1 MKNELLRRTILAAA
15 FLVVCSAMFT
25 SSYAEAGTI
34 IIPAWAF
41 DRGNVKIDADPSGFA
56 DAGPVVIGGARKPWG
71 WTLEYDVNF
80 PVDGKYYLYVKY
92 ASTEARPVE
101 VFFDTRDTGNKFCNG
116 MTLSKGSPGKPG
128 PATARSS
135 SGRWELLRNRFGG
148 PDPLSPKRN
157 GDAKAG
163 KHTIILASR
172 RALPNIIALRIE
184 SPKEFP
190 ADWTPPKYKARDI
203 DSIPAKFRG
212 LLKNPSDMSVE
223 DMRKA
228 VKLAAR
234 PRPKAKLN
242 IPACTFD
249 RGNVVIYASPDKY
262 ANAGPIIGSADGS
275 TGRTTVEYDIDFPVA
290 GDYTL
295 HLRYASPQARPLEV
309 FLDGKYAGGTCNGV
323 TFLSPPRV
331 RPVVTT
337 GESWE
342 AVWCTDD
349 LVTMPAPKG
358 KHTLKLTRDGAF
370 PNLSAL
376 RLDSS
381 EGFEKGFKQPD
392 RQIRHLAKVP
402 VKDQSVFLPPDGVNI
417 GALKLAIEDT
427 IGFYGA
433 KYPGGQDY
441 LKRLAA
447 LAAKPR
453 TITMALA
460 GKGFKGARIWSGE
473 ENLPAEEPSKT
484 DKALKTI
491 RSDALLAHPLLK
503 FDKLLFI
510 KRHPYNGHI
519 YEDQHNSK
527 MGGSLCMLSPVRS
540 NGKVTSLVPQL
551 DGGLFGR
558 FDLSYDATKVV
569 FCYKKNP
576 PKIDPK
582 NKKSKHNAHNPFR
595 IYEIRLDPKT
605 GVTVSGSL
613 RQLTFDGA
621 DEVAAIKK
629 HFDIHAN
636 GGGRGV
642 VGQGFHDTDP
652 VYLPNGNIAF
662 MSARSQR
669 NVFCFGTTVS
679 SLHVMDGDGK
689 NIRCISQG
697 PLTEMGPSVMGDGRI
712 VYTRWEYLDKGLGN
726 GQALWSVRPD
736 GSGVDH
742 VYKNSTMRPSGM
754 IHPRSI
760 PNSRRIVTVANP
772 HCGRQGG
779 AVILIDNRTT
789 RRTTEAMTS
798 ITPELAYP
806 CMYHS
811 IWHMGYFLTPYPF
824 SEKFFLVSH
833 VPGARYKKDK
843 SRYGIYALD
852 AWGNRA
858 MLYGDPEISCFQPMP
873 LRPRSKPVNV
883 APVELA
889 KVGKKLDKTCTMFV
903 QDVYDGMTG
912 IEKGR
917 VKYIRVMGVLPWP
930 WDQRGIFRIGMA
942 GAVHRK
948 KVYGV
953 VKVHEDGS
961 AHFKVPAMQNILFQ
975 ALDENYMQLQH
986 MPTFINMRPG
996 EKRSCVGC
1004 HEHRKQAPRATRKR
1018 PMATAHPIQSI
1029 MPQPGTKG
1037 PYMVHYA
1044 TDIQATL
1051 DKHCIK
1057 CHSGDKPKGRLVL
1070 TGEPTNDW
1078 CKSYEQI
1085 VGKGLVSVRNCGF
1098 GRSQYVP
1105 QPPLS
1110 YGSHLSRMVAK
1121 MQKDPCKGKLSRQE
1135 FIRMVTWMDANAP
1148 FYGTYRGKREIKYKD
1163 DPNFR
1168 PPPLYGKMAMSE
1180 K

>member
-1 MKNELLRRTILAAA
+1 MMQNKLCLAWSILLTLTVCGVTLAPSTAA
-15 FLVVCSAMFT
+15 
-25 SSYAEAGTI
+25 AGTI

-41 DRGNVKIDADPSGFA
+41 DRGNGRVHADPG
-56 DAGPVVIGGARKPWG
+56 VVVTGGAPKPWG
-71 WTLEYDVNF
+71 WTLEYDVDF
-80 PVDGKYYLYVKY
+80 PVKGKYYLYVKY
-92 ASTEARPVE
+92 ASDKARPVE

-116 MTLSKGSPGKPG
+116 ITLSKGSPGQPG
-128 PATARSS
+128 PPTSKSS

-148 PDPLSPKRN
+148 PDSMSPKRN
-157 GDAKAG
+157 GDAQVG

-172 RALPNIIALRIE
+172 RPLPNIIALRIE
-184 SPKEFP
+184 SPEEFP
-190 ADWTPPKYKARDI
+190 ADWTPPNYKVRDI
-203 DSIPAKFRG
+203 NSVPEKYSRLIKAPC
-212 LLKNPSDMSVE
+212 DMSVE

-228 VKLAAR
+228 VPTAAR
-234 PRPKAKLN
+234 PKYRGKLN

-262 ANAGPIIGSADGS
+262 ANAGPIIGSADGA
-275 TGRTTVEYDIDFPVA
+275 TGRTTVEYDIDFPVS

-295 HLRYASPQARPLEV
+295 NLRYASPQARPIEV
-309 FLDGKYAGGTCNGV
+309 FLDGKHAGRTCNSV

-331 RPVVTT
+331 RPVVTS

-349 LVTMPAPKG
+349 LVTMSVAKG
-358 KHTLKLTRDGAF
+358 RHTLKLTREGAF

-376 RLDSS
+376 RLDSAAA
-381 EGFEKGFKQPD
+381 FEKGYKQPD
-392 RQIRHLAKVP
+392 RKMPHFASVA
-402 VKDQSVFLPPDGVNI
+402 VKEQSVFLPPDSVNI

-427 IGFYGA
+427 IAVYGA
-433 KYPGGQDY
+433 GYPRGRDC
-441 LKRLAA
+441 LKRLSAFE
-447 LAAKPR
+447 KKGS
-453 TITMALA
+453 TITLA
-460 GKGFKGARIWSGE
+460 IEGKSVKGSRVWAGE
-473 ENLPAEEPSKT
+473 EGALAEEPSKT
-484 DKALKTI
+484 DQALKSL
-491 RSDALLAHPLLK
+491 RSDAMLAHPLLK

-510 KRHPYNGHI
+510 KRQPYTGHI

-527 MGGSLCMLSPVRS
+527 MGGSLCMLSPVRPD
-540 NGKVTSLVPQL
+540 GKVTSLVPQF

-569 FCYKKNP
+569 FCYKKKP
-576 PKIDPK
+576 PE
-582 NKKSKHNAHNPFR
+582 NASGGKKSKANEHNPFR

-605 GVTVSGSL
+605 GTTVPGSL
-613 RQLTFDGA
+613 RQLTFDA
-621 DEVAAIKK
+621 ESEFAAIKK
-629 HFDIHAN
+629 HFDLHAT

-669 NVFCFGTTVS
+669 SVFCFVTTVS
-679 SLHVMDGDGK
+679 SLHIMDGDGK

-697 PLTEMGPSVMGDGRI
+697 PLTEMGPSVMDDGRI

-760 PNSRRIVTVANP
+760 PGSRRIVTVANP

-779 AVILIDNRTT
+779 AVILIDNRIT
-789 RRTTEAMTS
+789 RRTPAAMTS
-798 ITPELAYP
+798 ITPEIAYP

-811 IWHMGYFLTPYPF
+811 IWHMGYFLAPYPL

-833 VPGARYKKDK
+833 VPGAKSKKDK
-843 SRYGIYALD
+843 PKYGIYALD

-858 MLYGDPEISCFQPMP
+858 RIYGDPEISCFQPIP
-873 LRPRSKPVNV
+873 LCPRPKPTNV
-883 APVELA
+883 APVDLA
-889 KVGKKLDKTCTMFV
+889 EARQDTTCTMFI
-903 QDVYDGMTG
+903 QNVYNGMTG
-912 IEKGR
+912 IKKGR

-930 WDQRGIFRIGMA
+930 WDEHGIFRIGLP

-953 VKVHEDGS
+953 VKVHQDGS
-961 AHFKVPAMQNILFQ
+961 AHFKVPAEQNIFFQ

-996 EKRSCVGC
+996 EKRSCIGC
-1004 HEHRKQAPRATRKR
+1004 HEHRKQAPRATRNR

-1029 MPQPGTKG
+1029 VAQPGSKG

-1044 TDIQATL
+1044 TDVQAAL

-1057 CHSGDKPKGRLVL
+1057 CHSGQEPKARLDL
-1070 TGEPTNDW
+1070 TGAPTNDW

-1121 MQKDPCKGKLSRQE
+1121 MQADPCKGKLSRHE

-1148 FYGTYRGKREIKYKD
+1148 YYGTYRGKRDIKDKD
-1163 DPNFR
+1163 APDFR
-1168 PPPLYGKMAMSE
+1168 PPPLYGKLAGGG

>member
-1 MKNELLRRTILAAA
+1 MQNKSY
-15 FLVVCSAMFT
+15 LVWSVLFGLTVCITAPPE
-25 SSYAEAGTI
+25 AGAGTI
-34 IIPAWAF
+34 LIPAWAF
-41 DRGNVKIDADPSGFA
+41 DRGNGRIDADPSGFA
-56 DAGPVVIGGARKPWG
+56 DAGPVVSGGGPEPWG
-71 WTLEYDVNF
+71 WTLEYDVDF
-80 PVDGKYYLYVKY
+80 PVEGKYYLYVKY

-116 MTLSKGSPGKPG
+116 ITLGKGSPGAPG
-128 PATARSS
+128 PATAKSS
-135 SGRWELLRNRFGG
+135 AGRWELLRNRFGG
-148 PDPLSPKRN
+148 PDSMAPKRN

-172 RALPNIIALRIE
+172 RPLPNIIALRLE

-190 ADWTPPKYKARDI
+190 ADWTPPKYKSRDI
-203 DSIPAKFRG
+203 SSVPARFRG
-212 LLKNPSDMSVE
+212 RLKNTYDMSVE

-228 VKLAAR
+228 VPPA
-234 PRPKAKLN
+234 PRPQTKAKLN

-295 HLRYASPQARPLEV
+295 HLKYASPQARPLEV
-309 FLDGKYAGGTCNGV
+309 FLDGKHQGRTCNSV

-331 RPVVTT
+331 RPVVTS

-349 LVTMPAPKG
+349 LVTMTVAKG
-358 KHTLKLTRDGAF
+358 KHTLKLTRNGAF
-370 PNLSAL
+370 PNLSYL

-381 EGFEKGFKQPD
+381 EGFEKGWKQPGRPMVHFD
-392 RQIRHLAKVP
+392 KVP
-402 VKDQSVFLPPDGVNI
+402 VKDRSVFLPPDAVNI
-417 GALKLAIEDT
+417 GALRLAVEDT
-427 IGFYGA
+427 ISVYGT
-433 KYPGGQDY
+433 KYAGGKGY
-441 LKRLAA
+441 LNRLAA
-447 LAAKPR
+447 FEKKQRAVTHAVEGR
-453 TITMALA
+453 
-460 GKGFKGARIWSGE
+460 GFKASRVWSGE
-473 ENLPAEEPSKT
+473 ETLPAEEPSKT
-484 DKALKTI
+484 SQALKAL
-491 RSDALLAHPLLK
+491 RSDALLAHPMLK

-510 KRHPYNGHI
+510 KRKPFTGHI

-527 MGGSLCMLSPVRS
+527 MGGSLCMLSPVRPD
-540 NGKVTSLVPQL
+540 GKVISLVPEL

-569 FCYKKNP
+569 FCYKKKP
-576 PKIDPK
+576 PEKDPK
-582 NKKSKHNAHNPFR
+582 AKKSPRDAHNPFR

-605 GVTVSGSL
+605 GTTVPGSL
-613 RQLTFDGA
+613 RQLTFD
-621 DEVAAIKK
+621 EESEFAAIKR
-629 HFDIHAN
+629 HFDLHAD

-642 VGQGFHDTDP
+642 VKQGFHDTDP

-669 NVFCFGTTVS
+669 SVFCFVTTVS
-679 SLHVMDGDGK
+679 NLHIMDADGK
-689 NIRCISQG
+689 NITCISQG
-697 PLTEMGPSVMGDGRI
+697 PLTEMGPSVMDDGRI

-760 PNSRRIVTVANP
+760 PGSRRIVTVANP

-779 AVILIDNRTT
+779 SVILIDNRIT
-789 RRTTEAMTS
+789 RRSTEAMTT
-798 ITPELAYP
+798 ITPEIAYP

-811 IWHMGYFLTPYPF
+811 TWHMGFFLTPYPF
-824 SEKFFLVSH
+824 NEKFFLVSH
-833 VPGARYKKDK
+833 APGKQYKTDK
-843 SRYGIYALD
+843 PNYGIYALD

-858 MLYGDPEISCFQPMP
+858 LLYGDTEISCFQPTP
-873 LRPRSKPVNV
+873 LRPRPKPVDV
-883 APVELA
+883 SSVELV
-889 KVGKKLDKTCTMFV
+889 KVGKKEDKTCTMFV

-912 IEKGR
+912 IKKGR

-930 WDQRGIFRIGMA
+930 WDEHGIFRIGLP

-961 AHFKVPAMQNILFQ
+961 AHFKVPAKQNIFFQ

-996 EKRSCVGC
+996 EKRSCIGC
-1004 HEHRKQAPRATRKR
+1004 HEHRKKAPRATRSR

-1029 MPQPGTKG
+1029 VPQPGAKG

-1044 TDIQATL
+1044 TDVQATL

-1057 CHSGDKPKGRLVL
+1057 CHSGDKPKGRLDL
-1070 TGEPTNDW
+1070 TGKPTNDW
-1078 CKSYEQI
+1078 CTSYEQL

-1110 YGSHLSRMVAK
+1110 YGSHLSRLVARIR
-1121 MQKDPCKGKLSRQE
+1121 KDPCKGKLSDEE
-1135 FIRMVTWMDANAP
+1135 FIRMITWIDANCP
-1148 FYGTYRGKREIKYKD
+1148 FYGTYRGKRDIKHKD
-1163 DPNFR
+1163 DPDFR
-1168 PPPLYGKMAMSE
+1168 PPPLYGKMAMGE

>member
-1 MKNELLRRTILAAA
+1 MKSELLKLTILAAA
-15 FLVVCSAMFT
+15 CLAGAAAT
-25 SSYAEAGTI
+25 ADAGTI
-34 IIPAWAF
+34 MIPAWAF
-41 DRGNVKIDADPSGFA
+41 DRGNGRIETDPAGAA
-56 DAGPVVIGGARKPWG
+56 DAGPVVSGGERKSWG
-71 WTLEYDVNF
+71 WTLEYDVDF
-80 PVDGKYYLYVKY
+80 PTEGKYYLYVQY
-92 ASTEARPVE
+92 ASDAARPVE

-116 MTLSKGSPGKPG
+116 ITLSKGSPGKPG
-128 PATARSS
+128 PPTSKSS
-135 SGRWELLRNRFGG
+135 AARWELLRNRFGG
-148 PDPLSPKRN
+148 PDSMSPTRN
-157 GDAKAG
+157 GDAKVG

-172 RALPNIIALRIE
+172 RPLPNIIALRLE
-184 SPKEFP
+184 TDKAFG
-190 ADWTPPKYKARDI
+190 ADWKPPKYKARDI
-203 DSIPAKFRG
+203 DSIPPGRRG
-212 LLKNPSDMSVE
+212 LLKLPEMSVE

-228 VKLAAR
+228 VKPAPR
-234 PRPKAKLN
+234 PRYSGKLN

-262 ANAGPIIGSADGS
+262 ANAGPIIGSGDGS

-295 HLRYASPQARPLEV
+295 NLRYASPQARPLEV
-309 FLDGKYAGGTCNGV
+309 FLDGKHAGRTCNSV

-342 AVWCTDD
+342 AVWCVDD
-349 LVTMPAPKG
+349 LVTMSVPKG
-358 KHTLKLTRDGAF
+358 KHTLKLTRGGAF
-370 PNLSAL
+370 PNLSEL
-376 RLDSS
+376 RLDSAQ
-381 EGFEKGFKQPD
+381 GFEKGWKQSD
-392 RQIRHLAKVP
+392 RQMRHRDRVP
-402 VKDQSVFLPPDGVNI
+402 VRDRSVFLPPDGVNV

-427 IGFYGA
+427 IGAYGR

-447 LAAKPR
+447 FEKKPS
-453 TITMALA
+453 TITLAVA
-460 GKGFKGARIWSGE
+460 GKSFKGSRTWAGE
-473 ENLPAEEPSKT
+473 ENLAPEEPSKT
-484 DKALKTI
+484 DQALKSL
-491 RSDALLAHPLLK
+491 RSDALLGHPMLK
-503 FDKLLFI
+503 FGCKKLLFI
-510 KRHPYNGHI
+510 KRQPYTGHI

-527 MGGSLCMLSPVRS
+527 MGGSLCMLSPVRPD
-540 NGKVTSLVPQL
+540 GKVTSLVPQL

-569 FCYKKNP
+569 FSYK
-576 PKIDPK
+576 PKPQTSDPK
-582 NKKSKHNAHNPFR
+582 AKKPKHNGHNPFR

-605 GVTVSGSL
+605 GTTVPGSL
-613 RQLTFDGA
+613 RQLTFD
-621 DEVAAIKK
+621 DEFETAAIKR
-629 HFDIHAN
+629 HFDLHSG

-669 NVFCFGTTVS
+669 SVFCFTTTVS
-679 SLHVMDGDGK
+679 SLHVMDANGG
-689 NIRCISQG
+689 NIKCISQG
-697 PLTEMGPSVMGDGRI
+697 PLTEMGPSVMDDGRI

-726 GQALWSVRPD
+726 GQALWAVRPD

-754 IHPRSI
+754 IHPRSV
-760 PNSRRIVTVANP
+760 PGSRRIVTVANP

-779 AVILIDNRTT
+779 SVILIDNRIT
-789 RRTTEAMTS
+789 RRTAEAMTS
-798 ITPELAYP
+798 ITPEIAYP

-811 IWHMGYFLTPYPF
+811 VWHMGYFLSPYPF

-843 SRYGIYALD
+843 PKYGIYALD

-858 MLYGDPEISCFQPMP
+858 MLYGDPEISCFQPLP
-873 LRPRSKPVNV
+873 LRPRKKPTNV
-883 APVELA
+883 APVDLA
-889 KVGKKLDKTCTMFV
+889 EMKSDKTCTMFV
-903 QDVYDGMTG
+903 QNVYEGMTG
-912 IEKGR
+912 IKKGR

-930 WDQRGIFRIGMA
+930 WDEQGIFRIGLP

-948 KVYGV
+948 KIYGV
-953 VKVHEDGS
+953 AKVHKDGS
-961 AHFKVPAMQNILFQ
+961 AHFNVPAEQNIFFQ

-986 MPTFINMRPG
+986 MATFINMRPG
-996 EKRSCVGC
+996 EKRSCIGC
-1004 HEHRKQAPRATRKR
+1004 HEHRKNAPRGTRNR
-1018 PMATAHPIQSI
+1018 PMATAHPVQSLAA
-1029 MPQPGTKG
+1029 QPGDKG
-1037 PYMVHYA
+1037 PRMVHYA
-1044 TDIQATL
+1044 TDVQATL
-1051 DKHCIK
+1051 DKHCVR
-1057 CHSGDKPKGRLVL
+1057 CHSADKPKGRLDL
-1070 TGEPTNDW
+1070 TGTPTNDW
-1078 CKSYEQI
+1078 CSSYQNI

-1121 MQKDPCKGKLSRQE
+1121 MQKAPCKGKLSREE
-1135 FIRMVTWMDANAP
+1135 FIKIVTWIDANCP
-1148 FYGTYRGKREIKYKD
+1148 FYGTYRGKRDIKDKD

-1168 PPPLYGKMAMSE
+1168 PPPRYGKMAMSE

>member
-1 MKNELLRRTILAAA
+1 M
-15 FLVVCSAMFT
+15 
-25 SSYAEAGTI
+25 
-34 IIPAWAF
+34 IPAWAF
-41 DRGNVKIDADPSGFA
+41 DRGNGRIHVDPSGFA
-56 DAGPVVIGGARKPWG
+56 DAGPVVSGGERKPWG
-71 WTLEYDVNF
+71 WTLEYDVDF

-116 MTLSKGSPGKPG
+116 ITLSKGAPGRPG
-128 PATARSS
+128 PATSKSS
-135 SGRWELLRNRFGG
+135 AGRWELLRNRFGG
-148 PDPLSPKRN
+148 PDPMSPKRN

-163 KHTIILASR
+163 THTIILASR
-172 RALPNIIALRIE
+172 RPLPNIIALRFE

-190 ADWTPPKYKARDI
+190 ADWTPPKHKVRDI
-203 DSIPAKFRG
+203 DSIPAKHRS
-212 LLKNPSDMSVE
+212 LLKNPGEMSVE

-228 VKLAAR
+228 VKLAPR
-234 PRPKAKLN
+234 PRSRAKLN

-262 ANAGPIIGSADGS
+262 ANAGPIIGSTDGS
-275 TGRTTVEYDIDFPVA
+275 TGRTTVEYDINFPVA

-295 HLRYASPQARPLEV
+295 HLKYASPQARPLEV
-309 FLDGKYAGGTCNGV
+309 FLDGKHFGRTCNSV

-342 AVWCTDD
+342 AIWCTDD
-349 LVTMPAPKG
+349 LVTMSVPKG

-376 RLDSS
+376 RLDSATA
-381 EGFEKGFKQPD
+381 FEKNWKQPD
-392 RQIRHLAKVP
+392 RQMRHFDKVP
-402 VKDQSVFLPPDGVNI
+402 VRDRSVFLPPDGVNI

-427 IGFYGA
+427 INTYGA
-433 KYPGGQDY
+433 AYPGGQDY
-441 LKRLAA
+441 LKRLAGFD
-447 LAAKPR
+447 KKQS
-453 TITMALA
+453 TITSAVA
-460 GKGFKGARIWSGE
+460 GKSFKASRIWAGE
-473 ENLPAEEPSKT
+473 ENLSSEEPSKT
-484 DKALKTI
+484 DRALKSL
-491 RSDALLAHPLLK
+491 RSDALLTHPMLK

-510 KRHPYNGHI
+510 KRKPFVGHI
-519 YEDQHNSK
+519 YEDQHNSQ
-527 MGGSLCMLSPVRS
+527 MGGSLCLLSPVRPD
-540 NGKVTSLVPQL
+540 GKVTSLVPQL

-569 FCYKKNP
+569 FCYKKKP
-576 PKIDPK
+576 PAKDPK
-582 NKKSKHNAHNPFR
+582 AKKPKHDGHNPFR
-595 IYEIRLDPKT
+595 IYEIRLNPKT
-605 GVTVSGSL
+605 GMTVPGSL
-613 RQLTFDGA
+613 RQLTFD
-621 DEVAAIKK
+621 EESEFEAIKK

-642 VGQGFHDTDP
+642 IRQGFHDTDP

-669 NVFCFGTTVS
+669 SVFCFVTTVS

-697 PLTEMGPSVMGDGRI
+697 PLTEMGPSVMDDGRI

-760 PNSRRIVTVANP
+760 PGSRRIVTVANP

-779 AVILIDNRTT
+779 SVILIDNRIT
-789 RRTTEAMTS
+789 RRTAEAMTS
-798 ITPELAYP
+798 ITPEIAYP

-811 IWHMGYFLTPYPF
+811 TWHMGYFLTPYPF

-833 VPGARYKKDK
+833 VPGAKYKKDK
-843 SRYGIYALD
+843 PQYGIYALD

-858 MLYGDPEISCFQPMP
+858 KLYGDPEISCFEPIP
-873 LRPRSKPVNV
+873 LRPRKKPVNV
-883 APVELA
+883 TPVDLA
-889 KVGKKLDKTCTMFV
+889 ENKQDKTCTMFV

-912 IEKGR
+912 IKKGR

-930 WDQRGIFRIGMA
+930 WDENGIFRIGLP

-948 KVYGV
+948 KIYGV

-961 AHFKVPAMQNILFQ
+961 AHFKVPAEQNLFFQ

-996 EKRSCVGC
+996 EKRSCIGC
-1004 HEHRKQAPRATRKR
+1004 HEHRKKAPRATRNR
-1018 PMATAHPIQSI
+1018 PMATARPIQSI
-1029 MPQPGTKG
+1029 VPQPGDKG
-1037 PYMVHYA
+1037 PRMVHYA
-1044 TDIQATL
+1044 TDVQATF
-1051 DKHCIK
+1051 DKHCVR
-1057 CHSGDKPKGRLVL
+1057 CHAADKPKGRLDL
-1070 TGEPTNDW
+1070 TGAPTNDW

-1105 QPPLS
+1105 QAPLS

-1121 MQKDPCKGKLSRQE
+1121 MQTDSCKGKLTREE
-1135 FIRMVTWMDANAP
+1135 FIRIVTWIDANCP
-1148 FYGTYRGKREIKYKD
+1148 YYGTYRGKRDIKHKD
-1163 DPNFR
+1163 DPDFR
-1168 PPPLYGKMAMSE
+1168 PPPLYGKMAMSG